1 MRRLSSFRRGWLKG
15 LLLLIAAA
23 LATLPVLAAIPSTA
37 WFERAARGLN
47 AQAFGDAPEFSDR
60 LAASLWHLGGLQGLA
75 IPAWLGAWALWSV
88 AFFALALVLRGLR
101 TRISDRAFHRLSSAA
116 VLFFVGMALAGIA
129 RSVLSWRNPARD
141 PRLWLPTSEAGL
153 LADHRAI
160 TFVSPSAMVPAT
172 LAGIAS
178 VMPRADAESA
188 MKTVSGWRASLR
200 DIGWNAVFLAGS
212 ETEISPLLE
221 HLMVAPDWR
230 LVSVEPTG
238 WVFLRESGPDVPLS
252 KPEAVQLGNARKTA
266 LALAALS
273 ARFEAM
279 RAIPSA
285 REAIERA
292 LTLDPGS
299 WAVRVQAASFAASRK
314 RWQDVIEQSRE
325 ALRLNARSPQ
335 ARMLLALGLLESG
348 NIREAA
354 EAAESATQAA
364 PRDPST
370 HLLLARAH
378 RVAHDFPSEITTL
391 KHLLALLENLHQP
404 TATTLTYL
412 GQAYAE
418 IGNAQASK
426 KSFREA
432 LASGQLTPTDA
443 RSVQE
448 ALKTIESRSNYQT
461 VGSDP
466 TP

>member
-1 MRRLSSFRRGWLKG
+1 MRRLSSFRCGWPGK

-47 AQAFGDAPEFSDR
+47 AQAFGAAPEFSDH

-88 AFFALALVLRGLR
+88 AFFALALVLRRLR
-101 TRISDRAFHRLSSAA
+101 VRISDRVFHRLSSAA
-116 VLFFVGMALAGIA
+116 VLFFVGMALAGIV
-129 RSVLSWRNPARD
+129 RSILSWRNPARD
-141 PRLWLPTSEAGL
+141 PRLWLPAAEAEL
-153 LADHRAI
+153 LADHQAI

-178 VMPRADAESA
+178 VMPRTEAESA
-188 MKTVSGWRASLR
+188 MKTVSGWRATLR
-200 DIGWNAVFLAGS
+200 DIGWNAVFLSGS
-212 ETEISPLLE
+212 ATEISTLLD

-230 LVSVEPTG
+230 LASVEPTG
-238 WVFLRESGPDVPLS
+238 WVFLRESGPDVPLP

-266 LALAALS
+266 LALSALS

-279 RAIPSA
+279 HTIPSA

-292 LTLDPGS
+292 LALDPDS
-299 WAVRVQAASFAASRK
+299 WAVHVQAASFAASRK
-314 RWQDVIEQSRE
+314 RWLDVIGQSRE
-325 ALRLNARSPQ
+325 ALRLNAHSPQ

-348 NIREAA
+348 SIRQAV

-378 RVAHDFPSEITTL
+378 RVARDFSSEINTL
-391 KHLLALLENLHQP
+391 KHLLALLEKLHQP
-404 TATTLTYL
+404 TAITLTYL

-418 IGNAQASK
+418 TGNAQASK
-426 KSFREA
+426 KSYREA
-432 LASGQLTPTDA
+432 LATGQLTPTDA

-448 ALKTIESRSNYQT
+448 ALKIIESRSNYQT

-466 TP
+466 AP